1 MGKKGVSYNLGLALG
16 VLTILFGFNVQIVHS
31 QAYGRIAFYAQ
42 SANSFLD
49 DGTQNP
55 YQELATSIS
64 FQSGEIENG
73 FEYAADFRLAGY
85 PSEDDVT
92 RRISIY
98 NAYVGGKFKNGRL
111 GARVG
116 QMWLNEL
123 GALGSI
129 GGVLGQIKSSKKSYG
144 QFRLGGFAGLEPESL
159 DAGYVN
165 NVFKSGGYLA
175 LDGEN
180 GRSHVVGYVNVT
192 NSGKMERSVF
202 VLTNFLPIGPDFFLY
217 QAAEI
222 DAYGIDRESLG
233 LNYFFTNGRYTIKR
247 KVEVQG
253 LFNHGRSIDFR
264 NLTLDQINGRP
275 ISDKD
280 TRGFLFESIE
290 GRVTYLAAPGL
301 RFYVGYGQDQS
312 NEGGDKTG
320 RLSSGFYS
328 SDLFH
333 TGVDAQLSISRRN
346 RNDGSSYNVWTA
358 SAGRMVFQKLYISG
372 EYTSSLS
379 IVKFTGND
387 NVVVITRPSSNRY
400 SLSSMFY
407 WTRALTLLLTVERT
421 NADSV
426 YENRLLGGITY
437 RF

>member
-1 MGKKGVSYNLGLALG
+1 MGKKGVCHQLGLTLG
-16 VLTILFGFNVQIVHS
+16 VLTILFGFNVHNLYS
-31 QAYGRIAFYAQ
+31 QAYGRIAFYSQ

-55 YQELATSIS
+55 YQELATTFSL
-64 FQSGEIENG
+64 QSGEIENG

-85 PSEDDVT
+85 PSEEDVT

-98 NAYVGGKFKNGRL
+98 NAYVGGKFYGGRF
-111 GARVG
+111 GMRAG

-123 GALGSI
+123 GALGSV
-129 GGVLGQIKSSKKSYG
+129 GGFLGQVKSSKKSYG

-165 NVFKSGGYLA
+165 DVFKYGGYLA

-180 GRSHVVGYVNVT
+180 GRSHVVGYVNVR

-202 VLTNFLPIGPDFFLY
+202 VFTNFLPIGSDFFLY
-217 QAAEI
+217 QAAEV

-247 KVEVQG
+247 KVEIQG

-264 NLTLDQINGRP
+264 TLTLDQINGRP
-275 ISDKD
+275 INEKD

-312 NEGGDKTG
+312 NEGDDKTG
-320 RLSSGFYS
+320 RLTSGFYS

-333 TGVDAQLSISRRN
+333 TGIDAQVSISRRD
-346 RNDGSSYNVWTA
+346 RNDGSSYNSWIV
-358 SAGRMVFQKLYISG
+358 SAGRMIFPKLYVSG

-379 IVKFTGND
+379 IVKFIGND
-387 NVVVITRPSSNRY
+387 NVVIVTRPSSNRY
-400 SLSSMFY
+400 SISSMFY
-407 WTRALTLLLTVERT
+407 WTRALTLLFTVERT
-421 NADSV
+421 NSDSV
-426 YENRLLGGITY
+426 YENRLLGGVTY

>member
-1 MGKKGVSYNLGLALG
+1 MGKKGVSYTIGLALG
-16 VLTILFGFNVQIVHS
+16 VLTILFVLNVQNVQS

-98 NAYVGGKFKNGRL
+98 NAYVGGKFKDGRL

-129 GGVLGQIKSSKKSYG
+129 GGFLGQIKSSKKSYG

-202 VLTNFLPIGPDFFLY
+202 VLTNFLPIGSDFFLY

-247 KVEVQG
+247 KFEIQG

-264 NLTLDQINGRP
+264 TLTLDQINGRP

-312 NEGGDKTG
+312 NEGEDKTG

-333 TGVDAQLSISRRN
+333 TGVDAQLSVSRRN
-346 RNDGSSYNVWTA
+346 RNDGSSYNVWTV
-358 SAGRMVFQKLYISG
+358 SAGRMVIQKLYVSG